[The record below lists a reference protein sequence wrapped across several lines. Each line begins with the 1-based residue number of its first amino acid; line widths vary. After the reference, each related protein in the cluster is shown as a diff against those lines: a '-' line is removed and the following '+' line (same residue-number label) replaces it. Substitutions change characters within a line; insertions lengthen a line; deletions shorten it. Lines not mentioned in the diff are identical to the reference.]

1 MIWHSSDKS
10 SLTTQVARGMCSVQS
25 AQCSILLRHLYPTTA
40 SVQAFSEVCSEVVQ
54 SAPCVSPVNH
64 YLSVVLPCERSRASI
79 LLTSLRC
86 WRKTRMA
93 KDLTKVLTVVTSVAF
108 KHAACHSIEAM
119 SAVSRIRAHSDMY
132 EMDLLLDINSDLY
145 PVDVS
150 KAVVTTT
157 LMALFGRHQ
166 TVHRSLP
173 LPPIAGRRQIQLGAQ
188 HYSSQK

>member
-1 MIWHSSDKS
+1 
-10 SLTTQVARGMCSVQS
+10 
-25 AQCSILLRHLYPTTA
+25 
-40 SVQAFSEVCSEVVQ
+40 
-54 SAPCVSPVNH
+54 
-64 YLSVVLPCERSRASI
+64 
-79 LLTSLRC
+79 
-86 WRKTRMA
+86 MA
-93 KDLTKVLTVVTSVAF
+93 KDLTKVSTVVSSAAF
-108 KHAACHSIEAM
+108 KHAAYHSVEAM

-166 TVHRSLP
+166 TVLCSLP
-173 LPPIAGRRQIQLGAQ
+173 LPPIAGRRQIQLGSQ